1 MRTAVVQLIAE
12 RSNNSF
18 KPKLFRYIKH
28 MAGTACHVFASAT
41 QFGLTQAL
49 GVARVIP
56 QCYHPHMKVAISLPD
71 PVFSAAEKL
80 AHRLRVSRSQLY
92 AQAIEEYLGKRQDSQ
107 ITERLNALY
116 AAGQEPVDPAMTA
129 AQLGAIGHEAW

>member
-1 MRTAVVQLIAE
+1 
-12 RSNNSF
+12 
-18 KPKLFRYIKH
+18 
-28 MAGTACHVFASAT
+28 
-41 QFGLTQAL
+41 
-49 GVARVIP
+49 
-56 QCYHPHMKVAISLPD
+56 MKVAISLPD

-80 AHRLRVSRSQLY
+80 AHRMRVSRSQLY

-116 AAGQEPVDPAMTA
+116 ASEQATVDPAIGA